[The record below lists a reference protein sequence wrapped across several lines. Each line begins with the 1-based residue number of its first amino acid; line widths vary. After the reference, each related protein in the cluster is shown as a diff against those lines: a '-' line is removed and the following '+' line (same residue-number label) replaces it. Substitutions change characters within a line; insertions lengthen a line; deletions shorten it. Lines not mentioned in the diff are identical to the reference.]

1 LHSQEETPE
10 LFNTSV
16 KLLQRHL
23 VEIEF
28 HYANDL
34 HKQVFETGGDP
45 IPARGSKAQ
54 SKHVECSTINPDLH
68 WQVKVL
74 LSQTAFEV
82 HSQPKED
89 ENPTPLTLRV

>member
-1 LHSQEETPE
+1 MA
-10 LFNTSV
+10 
-16 KLLQRHL
+16 K
-23 VEIEF
+23 
-28 HYANDL
+28 
-34 HKQVFETGGDP
+34 
-45 IPARGSKAQ
+45 GSKAQ

-89 ENPTPLTLRV
+89 ENPTPLIL